1 MAVLLL
7 NASFEP
13 LRVISLRRALCLVL
27 EGKAESISTRD
38 GEMVRSTGGDEFPVP
53 LVVRLNYMVKVP
65 YNSRV
70 PLNRRTLT
78 WRDRGECQVKG
89 CDRRGNT
96 VDHVIPRSRG
106 GQHVWANVVLMCAK
120 HNHTKSDSLLSELGW
135 QLKRRPVAP
144 RGVVLVGADEPAW
157 ADWLGTAVAVP

>member
-1 MAVLLL
+1 RLESGRGPRGPPRVRPSPPPPTATPSRARRPRPRPGAAAASRARTDRAGHVTTEEVSPVAVLLL
-7 NASFEP
+7 NASLEP
-13 LRVISLRRALCLVL
+13 LRAISLRRALCVVL

-38 GEMVRSTGGDEFPVP
+38 GEMVRSAGGDEFPVP

-96 VDHVIPRSRG
+96 VDHVI
-106 GQHVWANVVLMCAK
+106 
-120 HNHTKSDSLLSELGW
+120 
-135 QLKRRPVAP
+135 
-144 RGVVLVGADEPAW
+144 
-157 ADWLGTAVAVP
+157 